1 MELFQIHAVDLGQ
14 LEQHPLGS
22 GLQPFVNQD
31 EVARK
36 LRHGTSLCMG
46 IGVFFL
52 IDQQDLKAIVIVPEK
67 NTIDGKVQGLIWLHS
82 VKNTINPIGNKS
94 VFSTLSMGL
103 CHFRC

>member
-31 EVARK
+31 QVARK
-36 LRHGTSLCMG
+36 LRHGSSLCMG
-46 IGVFFL
+46 IGVFLL
-52 IDQQDLKAIVIVPEK
+52 IYQQNLKAIVIVPEK

-82 VKNTINPIGNKS
+82 VKSTINPIGNKS